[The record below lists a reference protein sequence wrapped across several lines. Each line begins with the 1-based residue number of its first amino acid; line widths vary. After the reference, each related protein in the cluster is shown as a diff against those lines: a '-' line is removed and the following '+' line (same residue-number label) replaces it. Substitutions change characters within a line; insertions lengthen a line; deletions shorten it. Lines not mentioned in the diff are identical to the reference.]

1 MSVATVS
8 QNRELLLRIMSL
20 LSDMLQSISNDF
32 GEDAAATKN
41 YVRTIRTANDGVE
54 FLDGNNNVVY
64 KIPIMKE

>member
-32 GEDAAATKN
+32 DADATATKN

-54 FLDGNNNVVY
+54 FLDGNSNVVY
-64 KIPIMKE
+64 KIPVMKE

>member
-32 GEDAAATKN
+32 DADATATKN
-41 YVRTIRTANDGVE
+41 YVRTIRTANDSVE
-54 FLDGNNNVVY
+54 FLDGNSNVVF
-64 KIPIMKE
+64 KIPVMKE